1 MVIIALNKHTIIGMM
16 HRTLIIT
23 HYLVCVGGGGYE
35 LFQMKLLNGVVTI
48 NINP

>member
-1 MVIIALNKHTIIGMM
+1 MVIIVLNKHTIIGMM

-23 HYLVCVGGGGYE
+23 HYLVCVGGAYE